1 MIIIFCLLP
10 LLMCMAQSALYPIN
24 HKNID
29 VFYAKYRYEDEFV
42 GIKKF
47 RGKLSRI
54 RPQIIIPPIHE
65 TRRYEAYNHLLDSI
79 GHIDWNN
86 DTVVMVIPEEE
97 IGDIDLVKS
106 KKGIVCLYAKGYD
119 MIDDDYYHGM
129 YDFQEYLDPGGDHPS
144 PPCLAKQDSIRSYA
158 LLSFD
163 FDVISNV
170 LKYSYSFSFASK
182 YFVYR
187 VIIDKGK
194 IIDTKMLIVP
204 NQVYWRSTPEDFP
217 GQQYI
222 DELKARYKKERKK
235 NKKKTKE
242 QDKSIFLTGLIFF
255 ATTDCEDTIRGL
267 T

>member
-1 MIIIFCLLP
+1 MKKLMTIVFCLLP
-10 LLMCMAQSALYPIN
+10 LLMCMAQGALYPIN

-29 VFYAKYRYEDEFV
+29 VFYAKYKNEYEFV

-47 RGKLSRI
+47 RGKLCKI
-54 RPQIIIPPIHE
+54 QPPIIIPPIHE

-106 KKGIVCLYAKGYD
+106 KKGIVCLYSLGYD

-129 YDFQEYLDPGGDHPS
+129 YDFQEYLNPGGDHPI
-144 PPCLAKQDSIRSYA
+144 PPYMAKQDTIRSYA

-170 LKYSYSFSFASK
+170 LKYSFPFASK

-204 NQVYWRSTPEDFP
+204 NQFCWRSTREDFP
-217 GQQYI
+217 GQQFI
-222 DELKARYKKERKK
+222 DDMKASSKKERKIKRKPK
-235 NKKKTKE
+235 NKIKV
-242 QDKSIFLTGLIFF
+242 FF
-255 ATTDCEDTIRGL
+255 
-267 T
+267 